1 MTWPI
6 EDVQGY
12 AAAELIL
19 HRCRTAGPALGG
31 GRPIIEGKETH
42 VGTETVFANAKLADG
57 TLNDIVV
64 QDGRITAIRPAGSD
78 ASAANVVDI
87 NGALLAPSF
96 VEGHIHLDTS
106 FYGDKWIPHKRCTN
120 GFDVH
125 ERVAFQAENMAVAAP
140 MDERARNQLD
150 LCVSNGA
157 LQMRSHVMVDGSVGL
172 KSLETILKVREDYT
186 DIIDIQLVAFPQS
199 GILKSSGTPELMD
212 EAIAMGADL
221 VGGLDP
227 LSFDRDIK
235 GHLDVVF
242 GIAERR
248 GVDVDIHLH
257 DAGTLGAMTIEEICA
272 RTTALGMQGHVAV
285 SHAYGL
291 GDLAPEAAEKIAML
305 IAKSGVSIMTN
316 APGNHNFPPVTL
328 LRAAGV
334 NVFSGSDNIRDSWWP
349 FGDGDMLRRAEIIA
363 YRSGFFSDAELSA
376 AFDVVTSGGAKALR
390 LEGYGIAVG
399 AKADFVTLAAEHVPE
414 AVVAVP
420 KPRRV
425 FKEGRLVAENGSVI
439 R

>member
-1 MTWPI
+1 
-6 EDVQGY
+6 VS
-12 AAAELIL
+12 A
-19 HRCRTAGPALGG
+19 
-31 GRPIIEGKETH
+31 
-42 VGTETVFANAKLADG
+42 VETVFTNAKLADG
-57 TLNDIVV
+57 TLKNIVV
-64 QDGRITAIRPAGSD
+64 RDGRIAAIEQ
-78 ASAANVVDI
+78 ASSREGAKDVVDI
-87 NGALLAPSF
+87 GGALLVPSF

-106 FYGDKWIPHKRCTN
+106 FYGDKWIPHKPCTN

-125 ERVAFQAENMAVAAP
+125 ERVAFQAENMAAAAP

-150 LCVSNGA
+150 LCISNGA

-172 KSLETILKVREDYT
+172 KSLETILKVREEYA

-199 GILKSSGTPELMD
+199 GILKSPGTPELMD

-242 GIAERR
+242 GIAEKR

-257 DAGTLGAMTIEEICA
+257 DASTLGAMTIEEICA

-291 GDLAPEAAEKIAML
+291 GDLAPDAAKKIATL

-316 APGNHNFPPVTL
+316 APGNHNFPPVAL

-334 NVFSGSDNIRDSWWP
+334 TVFSGSDNIRDSWWP

-363 YRSGFFSDAELSA
+363 YRSGFYTDAELSA

-390 LEGYGIAVG
+390 LEGYGIGIG

-414 AVVAVP
+414 AVVAIP
-420 KPRRV
+420 KPRQV

>member
-1 MTWPI
+1 MS
-6 EDVQGY
+6 
-12 AAAELIL
+12 AM
-19 HRCRTAGPALGG
+19 
-31 GRPIIEGKETH
+31 
-42 VGTETVFANAKLADG
+42 ETVFTDAKLADG
-57 TLNDIVV
+57 TLKDIVV

-78 ASAANVVDI
+78 ASAAKVVDI
-87 NGALLAPSF
+87 GGALLAPSF

-106 FYGDKWIPHKRCTN
+106 FYGDRWIPHKPCTN

-125 ERVAFQAENMAVAAP
+125 ERVAFQAQNMAAAAP
-140 MDERARNQLD
+140 MDERARKQLD

-172 KSLETILKVREDYT
+172 KSLETILNVREDYRG
-186 DIIDIQLVAFPQS
+186 IIDIQLVAFPQS
-199 GILKSSGTPELMD
+199 GILKSPGTQELMD

-242 GIAERR
+242 GIAEKR

-272 RTTALGMQGHVAV
+272 RTVALGMQGHVAV

-291 GDLAPEAAEKIAML
+291 GDLAPEAARKIAAL

-316 APGNHNFPPVTL
+316 APGNHNFPPVAL
-328 LRAAGV
+328 LRVAGV

-349 FGDGDMLRRAEIIA
+349 FGDGDMLRRAEIIS
-363 YRSGFFSDAELSA
+363 YRSGFYTDAELSA
-376 AFDVVTSGGAKALR
+376 AFDVVTAGGAKALR
-390 LEGYGIAVG
+390 LEDYGIAVG

-425 FKEGRLVAENGSVI
+425 FKEGRLVAENGAVI

>member
-1 MTWPI
+1 
-6 EDVQGY
+6 
-12 AAAELIL
+12 
-19 HRCRTAGPALGG
+19 
-31 GRPIIEGKETH
+31 

-87 NGALLAPSF
+87 NGALLVSSF

-106 FYGDKWIPHKRCTN
+106 FYGDKWIPHRPCTN

-150 LCVSNGA
+150 LCISNGA

-172 KSLETILKVREDYT
+172 KSLETVLKVREDYT

-199 GILKSSGTPELMD
+199 GILKSPGTPELMD

-291 GDLAPEAAEKIAML
+291 GDLAPEAAEKIAIL

-363 YRSGFFSDAELSA
+363 YRSGFFSDAELNA

-399 AKADFVTLAAEHVPE
+399 ANADFVTLAAEHVPE

>member
-1 MTWPI
+1 VSAT
-6 EDVQGY
+6 Q
-12 AAAELIL
+12 
-19 HRCRTAGPALGG
+19 
-31 GRPIIEGKETH
+31 
-42 VGTETVFANAKLADG
+42 TVFTNAKLADG
-57 TLNDIVV
+57 TLKDIVV
-64 QDGRITAIRPAGSD
+64 QDGRITAIGETGSSQGVKD
-78 ASAANVVDI
+78 VVDI
-87 NGALLAPSF
+87 GGALVVPSF

-106 FYGDKWIPHKRCTN
+106 FYGDRWIPHKPCIN

-125 ERVAFQAENMAVAAP
+125 ERVAFQAENMAAAAP

-150 LCVSNGA
+150 LCISNGA

-172 KSLETILKVREDYT
+172 NSLETILRVREEYAG
-186 DIIDIQLVAFPQS
+186 IIDIQLVAFPQS
-199 GILKSSGTPELMD
+199 GILKSPGTPELMD

-291 GDLAPEAAEKIAML
+291 GDLAPEAAKKIAAL
-305 IAKSGVSIMTN
+305 IARSGVSIMTN
-316 APGNHNFPPVTL
+316 APGNHNFPPVAL

-363 YRSGFFSDAELSA
+363 YRSGFYTDTELSA
-376 AFDVVTSGGAKALR
+376 AFDVVTAGGAKALR

-414 AVVAVP
+414 AVVAIP

-425 FKEGRLVAENGSVI
+425 FKEGRLVAENGAVI